1 MVVFGVSLTLQVGEL
16 KMDYITCR
24 EPRCRQAKTL
34 AMNDLPLADVLPISA
49 SLNSDGRLAIQ
60 GRDVRGIVEEFGSP
74 LYIYDEATIRWMC
87 REFVE
92 NFRQFY
98 PETDIEYSTKAF
110 SNPAVL
116 KVIEDEG
123 LHIDVVTGGELAF
136 ALAADFPVEKINFHG
151 NNKTRQELMEAVDV
165 GIGRITIDS
174 FHEIEL
180 LNEVAGALGKTQAV
194 NLRLSPSI
202 DPHTHRLTSTG
213 ILDSKFGF
221 SIETG
226 DAEKAVDAALSQPN
240 LDVKGL
246 HFHLGSPLFELE
258 PYDEAI
264 EYVCAFA
271 ARMKYV
277 HGLDMQEFSP
287 GGGMAIGYLRS
298 KLPPSIEEYAETIAN
313 SLRSACRKY
322 GLDEPRMTIE
332 PGRSIVGRAGV
343 AVYTVGGIKRIPG
356 VRTYVSVDGG
366 MGDNIR
372 PALYEAE
379 YEVMSADDPCGE
391 FKGTATIAG
400 KFCESG
406 DVLAKD
412 VKLPDVKPGDLL
424 ALPASGAYCVPM
436 ASNYNLQTRPAI
448 VMVTEQ
454 SDVRLIRRRETYAD
468 LLSTAIYE

>member
-1 MVVFGVSLTLQVGEL
+1 MTHTMTE
-16 KMDYITCR
+16 
-24 EPRCRQAKTL
+24 
-34 AMNDLPLADVLPISA
+34 LPLSEVLPISA
-49 SLNSDGRLAIQ
+49 SVNDAGRLTLQ
-60 GRDVRGIVEEFGSP
+60 GRDVREIVDDFGSP
-74 LYIYDEATIRWMC
+74 LYIFDEATIRAMC
-87 REFVE
+87 RDFVSS
-92 NFRQFY
+92 FRRSY
-98 PETDIEYSTKAF
+98 ADTEIEYSTKAF

-116 KVIEDEG
+116 KIIENEG

-151 NNKTRQELMEAVDV
+151 NNKTRQELREAVDAD
-165 GIGRITIDS
+165 IGRITIDS
-174 FHEIEL
+174 FHEISL
-180 LNEVAGALGKTQAV
+180 LNEVAGELGKTQAV

-213 ILDSKFGF
+213 VLDSKFGF

-277 HGLDMQEFSP
+277 HGLEVQEFSP
-287 GGGMAIGYLRS
+287 GGGMAIGYLSS
-298 KLPPSIEEYAETIAN
+298 KLPPTISEYAQTIAS
-313 SLRSACRKY
+313 SLKSACTKY
-322 GLDEPRMTIE
+322 GLDAPRLIIE

-372 PALYEAE
+372 PALYDAA
-379 YEVMSADDPCGE
+379 YEVMSVDDPCGE
-391 FKGTATIAG
+391 AVDKVTIAG

-406 DVLAKD
+406 DLLAKD
-412 VKLPDVKPGDLL
+412 VALPELSTGDLL

-448 VMVTEQ
+448 VLVTEQ
-454 SDVRLIRRRETYAD
+454 AEVRLIRRRETYAD

>member
-1 MVVFGVSLTLQVGEL
+1 
-16 KMDYITCR
+16 
-24 EPRCRQAKTL
+24 
-34 AMNDLPLADVLPISA
+34 MNQLPLSEVLPISA
-49 SLNSDGRLAIQ
+49 SVNEAGRLAIQ
-60 GRDVRGIVEEFGSP
+60 GLDVREIVEEFGSP
-74 LYIYDEATIRWMC
+74 LYIFDEATIREMS
-87 REFVE
+87 REFID
-92 NFRQFY
+92 NFRRFY
-98 PETDIEYSTKAF
+98 PATDIEYSTKAF

-116 KVIEDEG
+116 QIIDQEG

-136 ALAADFPVEKINFHG
+136 ALAAGIPAEKINFHG
-151 NNKTRQELMEAVDV
+151 NNKVRNELREAVEA

-180 LNEVAGALGKTQAV
+180 LNEVAGEFGETQAV

-213 ILDSKFGF
+213 ALDSKFGF

-226 DAEKAVDAALSQPN
+226 DAEKAVDAALSQPY
-240 LDVKGL
+240 LDVQGL

-258 PYDEAI
+258 PYEEAI

-277 HGLDMQEFSP
+277 HRLEMHEFSP
-287 GGGMAIGYLRS
+287 GGGMAIGYLSS
-298 KLPPSIEEYAETIAN
+298 KLPPSIAEYAQTITE
-313 SLRSACRKY
+313 SLISACTKY
-322 GLDEPRMTIE
+322 NLDQPRLIIE
-332 PGRSIVGRAGV
+332 PGRAIVGRAGV

-372 PALYEAE
+372 PALYDAE
-379 YEVMSADDPCGE
+379 YEVLSVDDPLGE
-391 FKGTATIAG
+391 PSQTVTIAG

-412 VKLPDVKPGDLL
+412 VILPELNTDDLL
-424 ALPASGAYCVPM
+424 ALPASGAYCIPM

-448 VMVTEQ
+448 VLVTEQ
-454 SDVRLIRRRETYAD
+454 SEARLIRRRETYAD
-468 LLSTAIYE
+468 LLATSIFE

>member
-1 MVVFGVSLTLQVGEL
+1 
-16 KMDYITCR
+16 
-24 EPRCRQAKTL
+24 
-34 AMNDLPLADVLPISA
+34 MNQLPLSEVLPISA
-49 SLNSDGRLAIQ
+49 SVNDAGRLAIQ
-60 GRDVRGIVEEFGSP
+60 GLDVREIVEEFGSP
-74 LYIYDEATIRWMC
+74 LYIFDEATIREMS
-87 REFVE
+87 REFID
-92 NFRQFY
+92 NFRRFY
-98 PETDIEYSTKAF
+98 PATDIEYSTKAF

-116 KVIEDEG
+116 QIIDQEG

-136 ALAADFPVEKINFHG
+136 ALAAGIPAEKINFHG
-151 NNKTRQELMEAVDV
+151 NNKVRNELREAVEA

-180 LNEVAGALGKTQAV
+180 LNEVAGEFGETQAV

-213 ILDSKFGF
+213 ALDSKFGF

-226 DAEKAVDAALSQPN
+226 DAEKAVDAALSQPY
-240 LDVKGL
+240 LDVQGL

-258 PYDEAI
+258 PYEEAI

-277 HGLDMQEFSP
+277 HRLEMHEFSP
-287 GGGMAIGYLRS
+287 GGGMAIGYLSS
-298 KLPPSIEEYAETIAN
+298 KLPPSIAEYAQTITE
-313 SLRSACRKY
+313 SLISACTKY
-322 GLDEPRMTIE
+322 NLDQPRLIIE
-332 PGRSIVGRAGV
+332 PGRAIVGRAGV

-372 PALYEAE
+372 PALYDAE
-379 YEVMSADDPCGE
+379 YEVLSVDDPLGE
-391 FKGTATIAG
+391 PSQTVTIAG

-412 VKLPDVKPGDLL
+412 VILPELNTDDLL
-424 ALPASGAYCVPM
+424 ALPASGAYCIPM

-448 VMVTEQ
+448 VLVTEQ
-454 SDVRLIRRRETYAD
+454 SEARLIRRRETYAD
-468 LLSTAIYE
+468 LLATSIFE

>member
-1 MVVFGVSLTLQVGEL
+1 MTQ
-16 KMDYITCR
+16 
-24 EPRCRQAKTL
+24 
-34 AMNDLPLADVLPISA
+34 LPLAEVLPISSSVNDA
-49 SLNSDGRLAIQ
+49 GRLAIN
-60 GRDVRGIVEEFGSP
+60 GLDVRDIVEEFGSP
-74 LYIYDEATIRWMC
+74 IYIYDETTIRHMC
-87 REFVE
+87 REFVD
-92 NFRQFY
+92 NFRRFY
-98 PETDIEYSTKAF
+98 PDTEIAYSGKAF
-110 SNPAVL
+110 SNPAIL
-116 KVIEDEG
+116 KIIEQEG

-136 ALAADFPVEKINFHG
+136 AMAADYPAEKINFHG
-151 NNKTRQELMEAVDV
+151 NNKTRDELSEAVEA

-180 LNEVAGALGKTQAV
+180 LNDVAQSAGKIQAV

-226 DAEKAVDAALSQPN
+226 DAEKAVDTAMAQPN
-240 LDVKGL
+240 LDVEGL

-258 PYDEAI
+258 PYEEAV

-271 ARMKYV
+271 ARMTYV
-277 HGLDMQEFSP
+277 HGLDMREFSP
-287 GGGMAIGYLRS
+287 GGGMAIGYQAS
-298 KLPPSIEEYAETIAN
+298 KLPPTINEYAKTIVE
-313 SLRSACRKY
+313 SLESACTKY
-322 GLDEPRMTIE
+322 GIDRPRLTIE

-343 AVYTVGGIKRIPG
+343 AVYTVGGIKRIPN
-356 VRTYVSVDGG
+356 VRTFVSVDGG

-379 YEVMSADDPCGE
+379 YEVMSVDDPLGE
-391 FKGTATIAG
+391 PTQKVTIAG

-406 DVLAKD
+406 DLLAKD
-412 VKLPDVKPGDLL
+412 VELPDVKTDDLL

-448 VMVTEQ
+448 VLVTEQ
-454 SDVRLIRRRETYAD
+454 SEARLIRRRETYAD
-468 LLSTAIYE
+468 LLATAIYE

>member
-1 MVVFGVSLTLQVGEL
+1 
-16 KMDYITCR
+16 
-24 EPRCRQAKTL
+24 
-34 AMNDLPLADVLPISA
+34 MNQLPLSEVLPISA
-49 SLNSDGRLAIQ
+49 SVNDAGRLAIQ
-60 GRDVRGIVEEFGSP
+60 GLDVREIVEEFGSP
-74 LYIYDEATIRWMC
+74 LYIFDEATIREMS
-87 REFVE
+87 RDFVG
-92 NFRQFY
+92 NFRRFY
-98 PETDIEYSTKAF
+98 PATDIEYSTKAF

-116 KVIEDEG
+116 QIIDQEG

-136 ALAADFPVEKINFHG
+136 ALAAGIPAEKINFHG
-151 NNKTRQELMEAVDV
+151 NNKVRNELREAVEA

-180 LNEVAGALGKTQAV
+180 LNEVAGEFGETQAV

-213 ILDSKFGF
+213 ALDSKFGF

-226 DAEKAVDAALSQPN
+226 DAEKAVDAALSQPY
-240 LDVKGL
+240 LDVQGL

-258 PYDEAI
+258 PYEEAI

-277 HGLDMQEFSP
+277 HRLEMHEFSP
-287 GGGMAIGYLRS
+287 GGGMAIGYLSS
-298 KLPPSIEEYAETIAN
+298 KLPPSIAEYAQTITE
-313 SLRSACRKY
+313 SLISACTKY
-322 GLDEPRMTIE
+322 NLDQPRLIIE
-332 PGRSIVGRAGV
+332 PGRAIVGRAGV

-372 PALYEAE
+372 PALYDAE
-379 YEVMSADDPCGE
+379 YEVLSVDDPLGE
-391 FKGTATIAG
+391 PSQTVTIAG

-412 VKLPDVKPGDLL
+412 VILPELNTDDLL
-424 ALPASGAYCVPM
+424 ALPASGAYCIPM

-448 VMVTEQ
+448 VLVTEQ
-454 SDVRLIRRRETYAD
+454 SEARLIRRRETYAD
-468 LLSTAIYE
+468 LLATSIFE